1 MELQEI
7 NPQIVDTKRVEPVYS
22 FASNVEEVSD
32 EENRRLITAIS
43 SLSDDDL
50 SIVETEIV
58 FME

>member
-1 MELQEI
+1 MELQEK
-7 NPQIVDTKRVEPVYS
+7 NPQIVDKKRVEPVYS
-22 FASNVEEVSD
+22 FVSSVQEVSD

-50 SIVETEIV
+50 NIVETEIV

>member
-7 NPQIVDTKRVEPVYS
+7 NPQIVDKKRVEPVYS